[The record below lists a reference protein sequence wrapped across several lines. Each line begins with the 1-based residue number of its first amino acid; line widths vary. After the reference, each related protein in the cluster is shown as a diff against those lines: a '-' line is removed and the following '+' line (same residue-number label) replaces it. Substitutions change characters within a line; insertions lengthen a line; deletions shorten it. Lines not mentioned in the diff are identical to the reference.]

1 MDTPLFD
8 AIVSLGPNCFP
19 AKFLR
24 ELGIYKESFPFD
36 SITSNLELILKYLT
50 DNTDFFPQINPPNSC
65 NRDGCWFGH
74 FNFNSDY
81 HSNVATFQRRFARL
95 DKLLR
100 AKKKILFIYTDAL
113 WGLTY
118 KKSFNHGTF
127 YRDISNIKE
136 HLIRKYEYNNM
147 LFLCIHINR
156 TFENGSNVK
165 HITITIPEAHM
176 NQIRELSFFDKSQRY
191 RDLIRPVYINFFN
204 IKCTNPICN
213 YKRHLNVNNNGG
225 THCCAACKL
234 NKGHGPR
241 CARQEISN
249 PQ

>member
-19 AKFLR
+19 AEFLR

-65 NRDGCWFGH
+65 NRDGCLFGH
-74 FNFNSDY
+74 FNFNRDY
-81 HSNVATFQRRFARL
+81 HSNVAIFQRRFARL

-113 WGLTY
+113 WGITY
-118 KKSFNHGTF
+118 KNSLNHGTF
-127 YRDISNIKE
+127 DRDISNIKE

-147 LFLCIHINR
+147 LF
-156 TFENGSNVK
+156 
-165 HITITIPEAHM
+165 
-176 NQIRELSFFDKSQRY
+176 
-191 RDLIRPVYINFFN
+191 
-204 IKCTNPICN
+204 
-213 YKRHLNVNNNGG
+213 
-225 THCCAACKL
+225 
-234 NKGHGPR
+234 
-241 CARQEISN
+241 
-249 PQ
+249 